1 MKKILT
7 VIGARPQII
16 KAAAI
21 SRAIANHWK
30 NEIQEDI
37 VHTGQHYDQNMS
49 EVFFEELGIPKPA
62 FNLQV
67 GSGTHGSQ
75 TGAML
80 AGIEKILLEHKHDAV
95 LVYGDTN
102 STLAGALAAVKI
114 HVPLIHIEA
123 GLRSFNKR
131 MPEEINRIMCDHAST
146 LLFSP
151 TKQGISNLEKEGIKH
166 SDLPYSAEHPGVF
179 HCGDIMFD
187 NSRYFA
193 EISKSKSTII
203 KDLALTEQS
212 FGLCTIHRDTNTDQ
226 PELLAQIIEGLLEI
240 TALSGKKIVL
250 PLHPR
255 TRNKM
260 SVELATKLESNPHII
275 LTEPLS
281 FLDMVEMESRCDF
294 VITDSGG
301 VQKEAFFFK
310 KPCIILRE
318 QTEWVE
324 LVSNG
329 NAMLTGANRDKIIKA
344 YQDLIAKEST
354 MTWPAF
360 FGDGSASE
368 FICQTI
374 FDYLHS

>member
-1 MKKILT
+1 M
-7 VIGARPQII
+7 
-16 KAAAI
+16 
-21 SRAIANHWK
+21 
-30 NEIQEDI
+30 
-37 VHTGQHYDQNMS
+37 
-49 EVFFEELGIPKPA
+49 
-62 FNLQV
+62 
-67 GSGTHGSQ
+67 
-75 TGAML
+75 
-80 AGIEKILLEHKHDAV
+80 
-95 LVYGDTN
+95 
-102 STLAGALAAVKI
+102 
-114 HVPLIHIEA
+114 
-123 GLRSFNKR
+123 
-131 MPEEINRIMCDHAST
+131 
-146 LLFSP
+146 
-151 TKQGISNLEKEGIKH
+151 
-166 SDLPYSAEHPGVF
+166 
-179 HCGDIMFD
+179 
-187 NSRYFA
+187 
-193 EISKSKSTII
+193 
-203 KDLALTEQS
+203 
-212 FGLCTIHRDTNTDQ
+212 CTIHRDTNTDQ

-240 TALSGKKIVL
+240 ITLSGKRIVL

-260 SVELATKLESNPHII
+260 SVELANKLESNPDII

-329 NAMLTGANRDKIIKA
+329 NAILTGANRVKIIKA